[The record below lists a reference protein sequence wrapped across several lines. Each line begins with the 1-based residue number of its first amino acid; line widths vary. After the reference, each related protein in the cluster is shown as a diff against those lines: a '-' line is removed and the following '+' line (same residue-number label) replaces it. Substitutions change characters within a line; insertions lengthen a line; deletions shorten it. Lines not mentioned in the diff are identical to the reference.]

1 MTRDVAFSR
10 SLSRRLAAP
19 RRSILNTLLRW
30 SALSRQRRQLARLD
44 EAALRDLGLSRSD
57 VAYEARRKP
66 WDAPAHWRD

>member
-1 MTRDVAFSR
+1 MRRDVA
-10 SLSRRLAAP
+10 LTCPPTVRRRGILAG
-19 RRSILNTLLRW
+19 LLRW

-57 VAYEARRKP
+57 VVREARRKP